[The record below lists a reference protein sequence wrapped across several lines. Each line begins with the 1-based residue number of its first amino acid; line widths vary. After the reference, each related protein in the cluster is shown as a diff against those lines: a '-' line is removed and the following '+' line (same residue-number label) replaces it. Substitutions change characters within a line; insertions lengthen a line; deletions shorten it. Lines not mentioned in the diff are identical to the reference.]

1 MQNFENSYEQ
11 YELSPEF
18 GSQGETYELNPEY
31 NETSYEFNNEEEF
44 INEIPVYEVTQLESE
59 MAFELGTVS
68 NEEEF
73 GSFLKGL
80 AQKALGAAGNFLSSP
95 TGQTLTNKLTDI
107 AKKTIPSLG
116 KTMGT
121 KAGSYLGGRLGSAVG
136 SRIGGAA
143 GAGLGQKIG
152 SYGGGQLGAYGG
164 EKLGGIASDKAVNF
178 IRFAT
183 DSIKNAA
190 ASNRELLPEVSAS
203 NAIVNAA
210 KKYYP
215 QILGKR
221 CTCRSTQN
229 TGTVSPGM
237 GKDYNQQG
245 RFNQTGSTVTPGMGK
260 GFSREEEY
268 GYETS
273 YEDEYSAELNSEIN
287 GEGIFNEQ
295 AEIQLAS
302 ELLAINNEAELDM
315 FLGGLL
321 KKAAGAAKAFAKSSA
336 GKALG
341 GALKGLAKKALPIV
355 GSTLGNMVVPGLG
368 GMIGGKLGSFA
379 SKMFEIQG
387 EGLSQEDR
395 EFQTARSFV
404 RFAGN
409 AARRASRMRPNMN
422 PKIIANNAITESA
435 RLYAPG
441 ILRSNDWFS
450 DSNGYGDNSL
460 QQGTEYSGQNG
471 SWFRQGNSIILRGI

>member
-1 MQNFENSYEQ
+1 MQNFESSNYEQ
-11 YELSPEF
+11 YELNPEF
-18 GSQGETYELNPEY
+18 GSQGETYELSPEY
-31 NETSYEFNNEEEF
+31 NETSYEFDNEDEF
-44 INEIPVYEVTQLESE
+44 INEVPVYEVTQLESE
-59 MAFELGTVS
+59 MVFELGTVT
-68 NEEEF
+68 NEDEL
-73 GSFLKGL
+73 GGFLKSL
-80 AQKALGAAGNFLSSP
+80 AQKALGSAGSFLSSP
-95 TGQTLTNKLTDI
+95 TGQNLTNKLTDI
-107 AKKTIPSLG
+107 AKKTLPSLG
-116 KTMGT
+116 QTLGT
-121 KAGSYLGGRLGSAVG
+121 KAGSYIGGNLGSAIG
-136 SRIGGAA
+136 GRIGGSV
-143 GAGLGQKIG
+143 GAGIGQKIG
-152 SYGGGQLGAYGG
+152 SYSGSQLGGYGG
-164 EKLGGIASDKAVNF
+164 EKLGGLAADKAVNF

-190 ASNRELLPEVSAS
+190 ATGRDLPPAAGVN
-203 NAIVNAA
+203 NAIVSAA
-210 KKYYP
+210 KKFYP
-215 QILGKR
+215 QILRKKCR
-221 CTCRSTQN
+221 CRNSQN
-229 TGTVSPGM
+229 PVVTPGM
-237 GKDYNQQG
+237 GKDY
-245 RFNQTGSTVTPGMGK
+245 RTGSRYSNTGGPVTAGIGK
-260 GFSREEEY
+260 GLTREDEY

-287 GEGIFNEQ
+287 AEGIFNEQ

-302 ELLAINNEAELDM
+302 ELLALNNEAELDM

-379 SKMFEIQG
+379 SGLFEIQG

-422 PKIIANNAITESA
+422 PKAIADSAITESA

-441 ILRSNDWFS
+441 ILRTADWNTN
-450 DSNGYGDNSL
+450 SNGYGDISS
-460 QQGTEYSGQNG
+460 QAGSGYGGQNG
-471 SWFRQGNSIILRGI
+471 SWFRQGNSIILNGI